1 MQGQGATPSAVP
13 CLPVGGMDQH
23 GNGEDEVG
31 AGRGA
36 GAGAGTVQ
44 LDAGL
49 TGRDLSSN
57 V

>member
-13 CLPVGGMDQH
+13 CLPVGGIDQH

-31 AGRGA
+31 AGH

-57 V
+57 I

>member
-13 CLPVGGMDQH
+13 CLPVGGIDQH